1 MEQVVGE
8 AKTGDL
14 CGEIG
19 VLCYRPQLFTV
30 RTKRLSQLLRMNRA
44 TFLNIIQANV
54 GDGNV
59 IMNNL
64 LQVRNGIFHLFSFP
78 PSSANTPESS
88 FVLFYPANFSETLF
102 KKLLCKRRTL
112 RVLHCIQ
119 K

>member
-1 MEQVVGE
+1 MVSDMFTSQDLLIFKNGVEQVVGE

-54 GDGNV
+54 CDGNI

-64 LQVRNGIFHLFSFP
+64 LQVRKADITIHILVKWLSI
-78 PSSANTPESS
+78 
-88 FVLFYPANFSETLF
+88 V
-102 KKLLCKRRTL
+102 
-112 RVLHCIQ
+112 
-119 K
+119 

>member
-1 MEQVVGE
+1 MMISDVFTSQDLLIFKNGVEQVVGE

-54 GDGNV
+54 GDGNI

-64 LQVRNGIFHLFSFP
+64 LQVRNADITIHILVKQLS
-78 PSSANTPESS
+78 
-88 FVLFYPANFSETLF
+88 
-102 KKLLCKRRTL
+102 
-112 RVLHCIQ
+112 
-119 K
+119 

>member
-1 MEQVVGE
+1 MVSDVFTPQDLLIFKNGVEQIVGE

-54 GDGNV
+54 GDGNI

-64 LQVRNGIFHLFSFP
+64 LQVRNADITIHILVKRL
-78 PSSANTPESS
+78 S
-88 FVLFYPANFSETLF
+88 FV
-102 KKLLCKRRTL
+102 
-112 RVLHCIQ
+112 
-119 K
+119 